1 MRSFLWLP
9 PLFVAASFSLAAEVA
24 AEQPDQTAVI
34 TAGQCWVNAP
44 IKPRPVHEDVEVV
57 LQEPSVRYSV
67 TPAHLREGLQQVV
80 TREGVKTYRV
90 MPATFK
96 EVTEQIQ
103 VKPETQRSV
112 VVPAV
117 YEAREAVLTVE
128 QAKTVLEPCQA
139 AGTRYGNSG
148 AMAFCAKEIPA
159 REETVQV
166 NVLVEPET
174 TRVITEPAVYET
186 VTRWVVDQPA
196 RVVEVTTEP
205 QLATVAV
212 VETVNPE
219 KVEQRTEPA
228 VTRTV
233 NITKYQGEPQIVL
246 RRAVCDSDLQP
257 ALISKLQA
265 ALSSR
270 GYSLGNI
277 DSHLG
282 QRTIAALSDYQADNG
297 LAVGAVTYESLELLG
312 VR

>member
-1 MRSFLWLP
+1 MRSLLWLP
-9 PLFVAASFSLAAEVA
+9 PLFVAASVSLLAEAA
-24 AEQPDQTAVI
+24 AEQPDQSATFS
-34 TAGQCWVNAP
+34 AGQCWVNAP
-44 IKPRPVHEDVEVV
+44 IKPRPLHEQVEVV
-57 LQEPSVRYSV
+57 LQESSVRYSV
-67 TPAHLREGLQQVV
+67 APAQLREGVQQVV
-80 TREGVKTYRV
+80 TREGTKTYRV
-90 MPATFK
+90 VPATFK
-96 EVTEQIQ
+96 QVTEQVL

-128 QAKTVLEPCQA
+128 EAKTVLEPCQA
-139 AGTRYGNSG
+139 AGTRFGNSG
-148 AMAFCAKEIPA
+148 AMAFCATEIPA
-159 REETVQV
+159 REEIVQV

-174 TRVITEPAVYET
+174 TRLITEPAVYES

-205 QLATVAV
+205 QLATVAK
-212 VETVNPE
+212 VETVTPE
-219 KVEQRTEPA
+219 QVQQRTEPA
-228 VTRTV
+228 VTRTM

-246 RRAVCDSDLQP
+246 RRAICDSDLQP
-257 ALISKLQA
+257 ALISRLQA

-277 DSHLG
+277 DGKLG

-297 LAVGAVTYESLELLG
+297 LAIGAVTYESLEALG

>member
-1 MRSFLWLP
+1 
-9 PLFVAASFSLAAEVA
+9 E
-24 AEQPDQTAVI
+24 E
-34 TAGQCWVNAP
+34 
-44 IKPRPVHEDVEVV
+44 VEVV

-67 TPAHLREGLQQVV
+67 APAQLREGVQQVV

-90 MPATFK
+90 VPATFK
-96 EVTEQIQ
+96 EVSEQVV
-103 VKPETQRSV
+103 VKPETQRTV

-117 YEAREAVLTVE
+117 YEAREAMLTVE

-148 AMAFCAKEIPA
+148 AMAFCAREVPA
-159 REETVQV
+159 REERDMV

-257 ALISKLQA
+257 
-265 ALSSR
+265 
-270 GYSLGNI
+270 
-277 DSHLG
+277 
-282 QRTIAALSDYQADNG
+282 
-297 LAVGAVTYESLELLG
+297 
-312 VR
+312 

>member
-9 PLFVAASFSLAAEVA
+9 PLFVAASFSLAAVA
-24 AEQPDQTAVI
+24 AEQPDRTAAI
-34 TAGQCWVNAP
+34 SAGQCWVNAP
-44 IKPRPVHEDVEVV
+44 IKPRPLHEKVEVV
-57 LQEPSVRYSV
+57 LQESSLRYSV
-67 TPAHLREGLQQVV
+67 APAQLREGVQQVV

-90 MPATFK
+90 VPATFK
-96 EVTEQIQ
+96 QVSEQVE
-103 VKPETQRSV
+103 VKPEFQRTV

-148 AMAFCAKEIPA
+148 AMAFCATEIPA
-159 REETVQV
+159 REETVMV

-196 RVVEVTTEP
+196 RVVEVDTAP
-205 QLATVAV
+205 QLATVPV
-212 VETVNPE
+212 VETVSPE
-219 KVEQRTEPA
+219 KVLERTEPA
-228 VTRTV
+228 VIRTM
-233 NITKYQGEPQIVL
+233 NITKYQGEPQIAL
-246 RRAVCDSDLQP
+246 RRAVCDSDLHP
-257 ALISKLQA
+257 ALISRLQS
-265 ALSSR
+265 ALSSK

-297 LAVGAVTYESLELLG
+297 LAIGAVTYESLELLG

>member
-9 PLFVAASFSLAAEVA
+9 PLFIAASFSLAAVA
-24 AEQPDQTAVI
+24 AEQPDQTAAI
-34 TAGQCWVNAP
+34 SAGQCWVNAP

-57 LQEPSVRYSV
+57 LQESSVRYSV
-67 TPAHLREGLQQVV
+67 TPAQLREGVQQVV
-80 TREGVKTYRV
+80 TREGVKTFRV
-90 MPATFK
+90 VPATFK
-96 EVTEQIQ
+96 QVTEQIM

-128 QAKTVLEPCQA
+128 EAKTVLEPCQA

-148 AMAFCAKEIPA
+148 AMAFCATEIPA
-159 REETVQV
+159 REEIVQV

-186 VTRWVVDQPA
+186 VSRWVVDQPA
-196 RVVEVTTEP
+196 RVVEVDTAP
-205 QLATVAV
+205 QLATVPV
-212 VETVNPE
+212 VETVSPE
-219 KVEQRTEPA
+219 KVLERTEPA
-228 VTRTV
+228 VIRTM
-233 NITKYQGEPQIVL
+233 NITKYQGEPQIAL
-246 RRAVCDSDLQP
+246 RRAVCDSDLHP
-257 ALISKLQA
+257 ALISRLQS
-265 ALSSR
+265 ALSSK

-297 LAVGAVTYESLELLG
+297 LAIGAVTYESLELLG

>member
-9 PLFVAASFSLAAEVA
+9 PLFVAASFSLVAEVA
-24 AEQPDQTAVI
+24 AEQPDQTAAI
-34 TAGQCWVNAP
+34 SAGQCWVNAP
-44 IKPRPVHEDVEVV
+44 IKPRPLHEKVEVV
-57 LQEPSVRYSV
+57 LQESSLRYSV
-67 TPAHLREGLQQVV
+67 APAQLREGVQQIV

-90 MPATFK
+90 VPATFK
-96 EVTEQIQ
+96 QVNEQVV
-103 VKPETQRSV
+103 VKPETERTV

-139 AGTRYGNSG
+139 AGTRYGSSG

-159 REETVQV
+159 RQETVMV

-196 RVVEVTTEP
+196 RVVEVNTEP
-205 QLATVAV
+205 QHATVAV

-219 KVEQRTEPA
+219 KVEERTEPA
-228 VTRTV
+228 VTRTMH
-233 NITKYQGEPQIVL
+233 ITKYEGEPQIVL
-246 RRAVCDSDLQP
+246 RRAMCDSDLHP
-257 ALISKLQA
+257 ALISRLQS

-297 LAVGAVTYESLELLG
+297 LAIGAVTYESLEALG

>member
-1 MRSFLWLP
+1 MRSLFWLP
-9 PLFVAASFSLAAEVA
+9 PLFVTASLSLLAEAAT
-24 AEQPDQTAVI
+24 EQPDQSATFS
-34 TAGQCWVNAP
+34 AGQCWVNAP
-44 IKPRPVHEDVEVV
+44 IKPRPLHEKVEVV
-57 LQEPSVRYSV
+57 LQEPSIRYSV
-67 TPAHLREGLQQVV
+67 APAQLREGVQQVV
-80 TREGVKTYRV
+80 TREGVKAYRV
-90 MPATFK
+90 VPATFK
-96 EVTEQIQ
+96 EVTEQVL

-117 YEAREAVLTVE
+117 YEAREAVLMIE
-128 QAKTVLEPCQA
+128 AAKTILEPCQA
-139 AGTRYGNSG
+139 AGTRYGNTG
-148 AMAFCAKEIPA
+148 AMAFCTKEIPA
-159 REETVQV
+159 REEKVMV

-174 TRVITEPAVYET
+174 TRMITEPAVYET

-205 QLATVAV
+205 QLANVAI

-228 VTRTV
+228 VTRTMH
-233 NITKYQGEPQIVL
+233 ITKYEGEPQIVL

-257 ALISKLQA
+257 ALIGRLQA

-277 DSHLG
+277 DSRLG

-297 LAVGAVTYESLELLG
+297 LAIGAVTYESLEQLG

>member
-9 PLFVAASFSLAAEVA
+9 PLLIAASFSLAAHVA
-24 AEQPDQTAVI
+24 AEQPEQTAI
-34 TAGQCWVNAP
+34 SAGQCWVNAP
-44 IKPRPVHEDVEVV
+44 IKPRPIHEEVEVV

-67 TPAHLREGLQQVV
+67 APAQLREGVQQVV

-90 MPATFK
+90 VPATFK
-96 EVTEQIQ
+96 EVSEQVV
-103 VKPETQRSV
+103 VKPETQRTV

-117 YEAREAVLTVE
+117 YEAREAMLTVE

-148 AMAFCAKEIPA
+148 AMAFCAREVPA
-159 REETVQV
+159 REERVMV

-196 RVVEVTTEP
+196 RVVEVDTAP
-205 QLATVAV
+205 QLAAVPV
-212 VETVNPE
+212 VETVSPE
-219 KVEQRTEPA
+219 KVQERTEPA
-228 VTRTV
+228 VTRTMHV
-233 NITKYQGEPQIVL
+233 TKYQGEPQIVL
-246 RRAVCDSDLQP
+246 RQAVCDSDLR
-257 ALISKLQA
+257 AELIGRLQA

-297 LAVGAVTYESLELLG
+297 LAIGAVTYESLESLG

>member
-9 PLFVAASFSLAAEVA
+9 PLLIAASFSLAAGA
-24 AEQPDQTAVI
+24 AEQPDQTATI

-44 IKPRPVHEDVEVV
+44 IKPRPVHEKVEVV
-57 LQEPSVRYSV
+57 LQESSVRYAV
-67 TPAHLREGLQQVV
+67 TPAQLREGVQQVV

-90 MPATFK
+90 VPATFK
-96 EVTEQIQ
+96 QVTEQVLI
-103 VKPETQRSV
+103 KPETQRSV

-139 AGTRYGNSG
+139 AGTRYGNTG
-148 AMAFCAKEIPA
+148 AMAFCATEIPA

-174 TRVITEPAVYET
+174 TRTIVEPAVYET
-186 VTRWVVDQPA
+186 VSRWVVDQPA
-196 RVVEVTTEP
+196 RVVEVATEA
-205 QLATVAV
+205 QHATLAK

-219 KVEQRTEPA
+219 KVEEHTEPA
-228 VTRTV
+228 VTRIM

-246 RRAVCDSDLQP
+246 RRAVCDSELQP
-257 ALISKLQA
+257 ALISRMQS
-265 ALSSR
+265 ALSSK

-277 DSHLG
+277 DSRLG
-282 QRTIAALSDYQADNG
+282 KRTIAALSDYQADNG
-297 LAVGAVTYESLELLG
+297 LAIGAVTYESLEQLG

>member
-9 PLFVAASFSLAAEVA
+9 PLFVAASFSLAAVA
-24 AEQPDQTAVI
+24 AEQPDQTAAI
-34 TAGQCWVNAP
+34 SAGQCWVNAP
-44 IKPRPVHEDVEVV
+44 IKPRPLHEKVEVV
-57 LQEPSVRYSV
+57 LQESSLRYSV
-67 TPAHLREGLQQVV
+67 APAQLREGVQQVV

-90 MPATFK
+90 VPATFK
-96 EVTEQIQ
+96 QVSEQVE
-103 VKPETQRSV
+103 VKPESQRTV

-148 AMAFCAKEIPA
+148 AMAFCATEIPA
-159 REETVQV
+159 REETVMV

-196 RVVEVTTEP
+196 RVVEVNTAP
-205 QLATVAV
+205 QHATVAV
-212 VETVNPE
+212 VETVSPE
-219 KVEQRTEPA
+219 KVEERTEPA
-228 VTRTV
+228 VTRTM
-233 NITKYQGEPQIVL
+233 NITKYEGEPQIVL
-246 RRAVCDSDLQP
+246 RRAMCDSDLHP
-257 ALISKLQA
+257 ALISRLQS

-297 LAVGAVTYESLELLG
+297 LAIGAVTYESLEQLG
-312 VR
+312 IR